1 MGAIVPPM
9 RMVGRYALHEPP
21 LGEGSF
27 GEVYE
32 ADDTRLPRRVA
43 VKLLHAKHAVNPKVK
58 ARFHRELEAAC
69 RVAHENVIQVIDV
82 GEEAGLG
89 LYYVMELVRGT
100 PLSDLLVGQPFA
112 WARILP
118 VARQMAAALEA
129 IHAAGI
135 VHRDMKPGNVMLVD
149 RGDRGELVKLLDFGI
164 AWVEQIDDESR
175 EDLTGTEMVVGTP
188 AYMSPEQT
196 YMRADRERLRLVVDR
211 RSDLYS
217 LGTILYEMA
226 AGHRPF
232 GGDHIE
238 LVLAHRQTEAVPLH
252 RVGGVEVPRAFCDLV
267 ERLMAKRPEE
277 RPADAAAVLDA
288 LAEMEQSQSAA
299 TRMVERRPVT
309 LNNAATEVGQAL
321 AVGTSEAA
329 IEADI
334 DLALGFRRPLW
345 PLWAAIALILGLVAA
360 FALWPSASEA
370 PAGAEAGQA
379 SEAAVD
385 APTEPTTSPDAS
397 TGAPVSPFDAG
408 ATGAETAAAAPDAAA
423 TAADAVVAPE
433 VVAPVAA
440 PTTATLQISSDPP
453 GAAVSVD
460 GAAAGTTPLNLDV
473 ESTSRRSI
481 QLTFSRDGY
490 RDRRVPIRLD
500 PTLAGTVVVVREQLQ
515 KRGRPGGTGSPP
527 TTRDPFEDL

>member
-1 MGAIVPPM
+1 MGAIVAPM

-43 VKLLHAKHAVNPKVK
+43 VKLLHARHAVNPKVK

-100 PLSDLLVGQPFA
+100 PLSDLLVGTPFP
-112 WARILP
+112 WVRILP

-129 IHAAGI
+129 IHDAGI

-149 RGDRGELVKLLDFGI
+149 RGERGELVKLLDFGI
-164 AWVEQIDDESR
+164 AWVEQMDDESR

-196 YMRADRERLRLVVDR
+196 YMRADRERLGLVVDR

-217 LGTILYEMA
+217 LGAILYEMA

-252 RVGGVEVPRAFCDLV
+252 RVGGVEVPRAFCEMV
-267 ERLMAKRPEE
+267 EQLMAKRPDD
-277 RPADAAAVLDA
+277 RPPDAASVLDT
-288 LAEMEQSQSAA
+288 LAQMEQSQAAA
-299 TRMVERRPVT
+299 TRMVERRPVAEN
-309 LNNAATEVGQAL
+309 LAATEIGSAL
-321 AVGTSEAA
+321 AVGTMEGA
-329 IEADI
+329 IDADI
-334 DLALGFRRPLW
+334 DLALGFKRPVW
-345 PLWAAIALILGLVAA
+345 PLWLALGLVAVAAAA
-360 FALWPSASEA
+360 FSLWPSGAPPSVDATAVDSAA
-370 PAGAEAGQA
+370 PA
-379 SEAAVD
+379 V
-385 APTEPTTSPDAS
+385 
-397 TGAPVSPFDAG
+397 
-408 ATGAETAAAAPDAAA
+408 AAAAAAA
-423 TAADAVVAPE
+423 GVDAVGEVAVSPTADAVIAAREDATALARPDLPPAE
-433 VVAPVAA
+433 IESPPV
-440 PTTATLQISSDPP
+440 PTVATLRISSEPL
-453 GAAVSVD
+453 GAMVALD
-460 GAAAGTTPLNLDV
+460 GNEKGVTPLNLEV
-473 ESTSRRSI
+473 ESTSKRSVE
-481 QLTFSRDGY
+481 LTFSLSGY
-490 RDRRVPIRLD
+490 KDSQVPIRLD
-500 PTLAGTVVVVREQLQ
+500 ASLAGTVVVVRTELQ
-515 KRGRPGGTGSPP
+515 KRGRPGGGGKPSGS
-527 TTRDPFEDL
+527 RDPFEDL

>member
-1 MGAIVPPM
+1 MGAIVAPM

-43 VKLLHAKHAVNPKVK
+43 VKLLHARHAVNPKVK

-100 PLSDLLVGQPFA
+100 PLSDLLVGTPFP

-118 VARQMAAALEA
+118 IARQMAGALEA
-129 IHAAGI
+129 IHDAGI

-149 RGDRGELVKLLDFGI
+149 RGERGEMVKLLDFGI

-196 YMRADRERLRLVVDR
+196 YMRADRERLKLVVDR

-217 LGTILYEMA
+217 LGAILYEMA

-238 LVLAHRQTEAVPLH
+238 LVLAHRQTEAVPLY
-252 RVGGVEVPRAFCDLV
+252 RVGGVEVPRLFCELV
-267 ERLMAKRPEE
+267 EAMMAKRPED
-277 RPADAAAVLDA
+277 RPPDAASVLDA
-288 LAEMEQSQSAA
+288 LAQMEQSQAAA

-309 LNNAATEVGQAL
+309 ENTLPTEIGSAL
-321 AVGTSEAA
+321 AVGTMEGA
-329 IEADI
+329 IDADI
-334 DLALGFRRPLW
+334 DLALGFKRPTW
-345 PLWAAIALILGLVAA
+345 PLWLAGGLLAAAGVA
-360 FALWPSASEA
+360 FALWPGGAPPAVDAEPPGSSVTAAA
-370 PAGAEAGQA
+370 PAGADLAI
-379 SEAAVD
+379 
-385 APTEPTTSPDAS
+385 APGPDA
-397 TGAPVSPFDAG
+397 VED
-408 ATGAETAAAAPDAAA
+408 AAAAGDEEVAA
-423 TAADAVVAPE
+423 TGEVADGSAS
-433 VVAPVAA
+433 VAA
-440 PTTATLQISSDPP
+440 PAPADVESPPAPTVATLRISTDPP
-453 GAAVSVD
+453 GAAVAID
-460 GAAAGTTPLNLDV
+460 GNAKGESPLNLEVDA
-473 ESTSRRSI
+473 TSKRTI
-481 QLTFSRDGY
+481 ELTFSRDGY
-490 RDRRVPIRLD
+490 KDRKVPIRVD

-515 KRGRPGGTGSPP
+515 KRGRSGGGGAPSGS
-527 TTRDPFEDL
+527 RDPFEDL

>member
-1 MGAIVPPM
+1 M

-43 VKLLHAKHAVNPKVK
+43 VKLLHARHAVNPKVK

-82 GEEAGLG
+82 GEEPALG

-100 PLSDLLVGQPFA
+100 PLSDLLVGDPFS
-112 WARILP
+112 WARIQP
-118 VARQMAAALEA
+118 IARQIASALEA
-129 IHAAGI
+129 IHDAGI
-135 VHRDMKPGNVMLVD
+135 VHRDLKPGNVMLVD

-164 AWVEQIDDESR
+164 AWVEQLDDEQR

-252 RVGGVEVPRAFCDLV
+252 RVGGVEVPRPFCDLV
-267 ERLMAKRPEE
+267 ERLMAKRPED
-277 RPADAAAVLDA
+277 RFPDAGSVLAALDA
-288 LAEMEQSQSAA
+288 MEQSQTAA
-299 TRMVERRPVT
+299 TRTAQRRSPTESIAQTELRTAMGEGT
-309 LNNAATEVGQAL
+309 LA
-321 AVGTSEAA
+321 AA
-329 IEADI
+329 IDEEL
-334 DLALGFRRPLW
+334 DLAAGFRRPLW
-345 PLWAAIALILGLVAA
+345 PLGVLAAVAVSVGVF
-360 FALWPSASEA
+360 FAWPYL
-370 PAGAEAGQA
+370 AGAPDEPSSATTELA
-379 SEAAVD
+379 S
-385 APTEPTTSPDAS
+385 
-397 TGAPVSPFDAG
+397 
-408 ATGAETAAAAPDAAA
+408 AAAPDDRGGRAAIA
-423 TAADAVVAPE
+423 EPAAPEAEPAPSPVEAVEAAPAPVEDAPAAAADAGPEETAPAE
-433 VVAPVAA
+433 PA
-440 PTTATLQISSDPP
+440 PTTATLQISTDPP
-453 GAAVSVD
+453 GSAVTID
-460 GAAAGTTPLNLDV
+460 GNDKGVTPLNLEVDASSRQTV
-473 ESTSRRSI
+473 E
-481 QLTFSRDGY
+481 LTLTQAGY
-490 RDRRVPIRLD
+490 KDRKVPIRLD
-500 PTLAGTVVVVREQLQ
+500 PSLAGSVIVVREEMK
-515 KRGRPGGTGSPP
+515 KRGRSGGGGAPTGGS
-527 TTRDPFEDL
+527 RDPFEDL